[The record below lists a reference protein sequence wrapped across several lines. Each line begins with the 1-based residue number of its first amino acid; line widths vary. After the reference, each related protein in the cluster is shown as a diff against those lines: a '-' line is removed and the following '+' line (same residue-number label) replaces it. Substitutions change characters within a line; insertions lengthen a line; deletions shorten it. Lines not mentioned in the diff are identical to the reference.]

1 MLTACGEANDLL
13 DNANAASVSL
23 SEPASLALSCTG
35 CHSDT
40 PGAIVSLTA
49 YSDDMLQDALERYRS
64 EVDGTT
70 VMHRLARGYTDA
82 EIAAISAF
90 LGQTEVDG

>member
-1 MLTACGEANDLL
+1 MLSACGGETDPSIDTNV
-13 DNANAASVSL
+13 VSTAL

-49 YSDDMLQDALERYRS
+49 YSEDMLIDALERYRS
-64 EVDGTT
+64 EADGTT

-82 EIAAISAF
+82 EISAISAY
-90 LGQTEVDG
+90 LGQTEGDG